1 MTEPERFRIDWE
13 PLGIRSEAQAGITL
27 LEAARKAGLRLA
39 AYCGGVG
46 TCGSC
51 RVTLREGVCSPVT
64 ETEKSILSASEID
77 DGFRLA
83 CQARVLGR
91 IKLQIPVTSLTS
103 EQRLQL
109 EGTGFIDLGSRDPV
123 LKIYDLAIPEPGIG
137 DLRSDSKRLCDA
149 LKKVHGADVS
159 VPPDL
164 LYSLSDDLRKINWEI
179 CAAVRGNELAAV
191 LPGGAS
197 VYGLA
202 IDIGTTKIAAYL
214 LDMRMGLC
222 VEKDGIMNPQI
233 GYGEDVVSRIAYSQ
247 TDPPARD
254 ELHRVLVS
262 ALNELIG
269 NLCQKAG
276 CSPVQIADAVVVC
289 NTAIH
294 HFFVNLPTRQLGLYP
309 FVPAVSDALCLP
321 ASFIGLHMAPG
332 ASVYLPRNIAG
343 YVGADHVSML
353 VGIRD
358 WQSGINRVA
367 VDVGTNTEISLA
379 TRDGRTFCC
388 SCASGPAFEGAHIR
402 NGMRAASGA
411 IEKAAFFGTGLHYR
425 TIGDCP
431 AVGICG
437 SGILDLV
444 FALKNAGAVSE
455 SGKFDPEFPGVE
467 KLENQ
472 LAYKITDQIYVTRSD
487 INEII
492 LAKSAI
498 RTGIEILLL
507 EAGLQDEDIDLFTVA
522 GAFGTYLDLNSAVG
536 IGMFPDIP
544 MERFEQV
551 GNAAGSGAQRML
563 LSISERK
570 RGEQIAEQTKYVELT
585 CAADFKSVYV
595 RAMNLKRGRLKAIN
609 R

>member
-1 MTEPERFRIDWE
+1 M
-13 PLGIRSEAQAGITL
+13 
-27 LEAARKAGLRLA
+27 
-39 AYCGGVG
+39 
-46 TCGSC
+46 
-51 RVTLREGVCSPVT
+51 
-64 ETEKSILSASEID
+64 
-77 DGFRLA
+77 RLA
-83 CQARVLGR
+83 CQAKAAGNV
-91 IKLQIPVTSLTS
+91 KLQIPVTSLTS

-109 EGTGFIDLGSRDPV
+109 EGTGFKDLGFQDPV
-123 LKIYDLAIPEPGIG
+123 LNIYDLAVPEPGID
-137 DLRSDSKRLCDA
+137 DLRSDSKRLTDA
-149 LKKVHGADVS
+149 LRQVHGADVS

-164 LYSLSDDLRKINWEI
+164 LYSLSDDLRKFHWEI
-179 CAAVRGNELAAV
+179 CAAVRENSLAAL
-191 LPGGAS
+191 LPRGAS

-214 LDMRMGLC
+214 LDMRQRTC
-222 VEKDGIMNPQI
+222 VGKDGIMNPQI
-233 GYGEDVVSRIAYSQ
+233 SYGEDVVSRIAFSQ
-247 TDPPARD
+247 TDLKSRE
-254 ELHRVLVS
+254 ELHRVLID
-262 ALNELIG
+262 ALNGLIE
-269 NLCQKAG
+269 NLCRKTG
-276 CSPVQIADAVVVC
+276 CSPAQIADAVVVC

-294 HFFVNLPTRQLGLYP
+294 HFFVDLPTRQLGLYP

-321 ASFIGLHMAPG
+321 ASYIGLHMAPG

-358 WQSGINRVA
+358 WQPVINRVA

-388 SCASGPAFEGAHIR
+388 SCASGPAFEGAHIK

-411 IEKAAFFGTGLHYR
+411 IEKTAFIGETLHYR
-425 TIGDCP
+425 TIGDGP

-444 FALKNAGAVSE
+444 CGLKNAGAISE
-455 SGKFDPEFPGVE
+455 NGRFDPDFPGVE
-467 KLENQ
+467 RLEKQ
-472 LAYKITDQIYVTRSD
+472 SAYKITDQIYVTRSD